1 MGLEI
6 QVGTPPVEGRYVVWT
21 PCKALQIRE
30 WCEPSIASF
39 HGGRWHS
46 YEPVWGWIGPLP
58 VVHGN
63 DCSEKARAWHGVRSM
78 NCDPST
84 ADYLNATMLI
94 FATFVVGYLVGWWM
108 KGK

>member
-6 QVGTPPVEGRYVVWT
+6 QVGTPPVDGRYVVWT

-63 DCSEKARAWHGVRSM
+63 DCLKKFQMSPVEDWAKPGDELREY
-78 NCDPST
+78 D
-84 ADYLNATMLI
+84 L
-94 FATFVVGYLVGWWM
+94 
-108 KGK
+108 

>member
-21 PCKALQIRE
+21 PCRALQVRE

-39 HGGRWHS
+39 HDGRWHA

-63 DCSEKARAWHGVRSM
+63 DC
-78 NCDPST
+78 
-84 ADYLNATMLI
+84 
-94 FATFVVGYLVGWWM
+94 LVKQREQELWPEGPPEL
-108 KGK
+108 GGTEYDL

>member
-21 PCKALQIRE
+21 PCKALQVRE

-39 HGGRWHS
+39 HDGRWHA

-63 DCSEKARAWHGVRSM
+63 DCLKKLENDLWPEGPPQLGGTEY
-78 NCDPST
+78 D
-84 ADYLNATMLI
+84 L
-94 FATFVVGYLVGWWM
+94 
-108 KGK
+108 